1 MTTEILETVETFDQL
16 STSQDVIATLKDALS
31 TCGRDYFCL
40 NLFPRSGQSFADAI
54 VACELPPAWLD
65 LYVRKG
71 FVDFDPAV
79 RHCKK
84 VVLPFRYQHAPY
96 DRESDPRAAE
106 VVDRARDHGVCN
118 GLLVPIPSPRGSIGD
133 LWVAGSH
140 DSADDRELAA
150 IHMLGVSAF
159 YKIQQ
164 LSHPPEGLPKASLTR
179 REREVL
185 TWVATGKTA
194 WEIGEVLH
202 ISKRTV
208 EWHLQQAAQKLGAS
222 NRMHAVIIAARDHLI
237 EI

>member
-1 MTTEILETVETFDQL
+1 
-16 STSQDVIATLKDALS
+16 
-31 TCGRDYFCL
+31 
-40 NLFPRSGQSFADAI
+40 
-54 VACELPPAWLD
+54 
-65 LYVRKG
+65 
-71 FVDFDPAV
+71 
-79 RHCKK
+79 
-84 VVLPFRYQHAPY
+84 
-96 DRESDPRAAE
+96 
-106 VVDRARDHGVCN
+106 
-118 GLLVPIPSPRGSIGD
+118 

-140 DSADDRELAA
+140 DSADNRELAA
-150 IHMLGVSAF
+150 IHMLGVCAF

-164 LSHPPEGLPKASLTR
+164 LSHPEGSAKPTLSR

-208 EWHLQQAAQKLGAS
+208 EWHLQHAAQKLGAS